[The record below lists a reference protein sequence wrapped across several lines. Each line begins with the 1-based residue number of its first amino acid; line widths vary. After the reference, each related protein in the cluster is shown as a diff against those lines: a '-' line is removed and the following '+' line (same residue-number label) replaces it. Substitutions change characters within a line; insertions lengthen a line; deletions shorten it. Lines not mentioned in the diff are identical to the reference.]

1 MPLTFDMSLAEL
13 ETYQGI
19 NPRPDDFD
27 SFWEEA
33 LAEMREVDPQIEIS
47 PASFQT
53 SVAECSDLYFT
64 GVGGARV
71 HAMLLRPNNAP
82 NPHPAVLMFHGY
94 SGDAGDWVSK
104 LGYAALGHTVA
115 ALDCRGQGGS
125 SEDTGGVTGWTLRG
139 HIIRGL
145 TMRRRSCSIAR
156 FFWTQRNS
164 QKL

>member
-53 SVAECSDLYFT
+53 PVAECSDLYFT

-145 TMRRRSCSIAR
+145 GR
-156 FFWTQRNS
+156 
-164 QKL
+164 